1 MLRVRL
7 KRSLADSARAN
18 TRTARWYTT
27 GYADQLKAQ
36 LEQARRQ
43 CMGDGDRFSSAR
55 MSSRMQPTSKDIFPN
70 TELRLSKV
78 RTYGFD
84 YDYTLARYTDKL
96 PSTIYTMLR
105 DVLVRHMQY
114 PPALQSLKY
123 DKTFAIRGLCYDR
136 ETGWLFKLDSNY
148 NIAMDTVHYGREP
161 LRDLEEVYSLHNG
174 PHVSADYVK
183 TQLNQLNDI
192 YSVPE
197 ATLLADVVQ
206 YFSEHSIPF
215 HPRYLAEDIRTAGEY
230 IHKGDGISMSPLHT
244 TIVNNISEYL
254 DRAPELLH
262 MLSTLKREGK
272 RLFLLTNSGYAYVDA
287 GLSYMFG
294 TRNWRDVF
302 DVVVVGA
309 RKPGWYQS
317 QRPFRLVPTARSPQ
331 NVQPWAPV
339 EHFDDGQVYAGGN
352 LDSFTRATGYADRN
366 VMYFGDHIYSDL
378 RDPSVQRGWF
388 TGAIVSELNHEL
400 QVIQRT
406 SYRQLVSY
414 MQVIE
419 KLLKHSQQQTRST
432 GFMELAEWEK
442 EAFRKQLDA
451 GRMERRRAR
460 WQLRDC
466 FNTNFGSV
474 FRTEKYPSLFA
485 TKIRAFANVY
495 TADVSNLG
503 AYASDFVFYPKR
515 MTQAHETRMPE
526 VDDLLDELLP

>member
-1 MLRVRL
+1 MAGQDLL
-7 KRSLADSARAN
+7 KRSLARAN
-18 TRTARWYTT
+18 TRTMRRYTS
-27 GYADQLKAQ
+27 YAEQLKAQ
-36 LEQARRQ
+36 LSQARRQ
-43 CMGDGDRFSSAR
+43 CMDDNDRFSSSHL
-55 MSSRMQPTSKDIFPN
+55 SSRMQPTSKDIFPN

-105 DVLVRHMQY
+105 DVLVTHMQY
-114 PPALQSLKY
+114 PPALQALKY
-123 DKTFAIRGLCYDR
+123 DNTFAIRGLCYDR

-174 PHVSADYVK
+174 PHVSADYFK

-197 ATLLADVVQ
+197 ATLLADVIQ

-230 IHKGDGISMSPLHT
+230 IHKGDGISMSPLHS
-244 TIVNNISEYL
+244 TIVNNIEKYL
-254 DRAPELLH
+254 DRAPEILQ

-272 RLFLLTNSGYAYVDA
+272 RLFLLTNSGYSYVDA

-294 TRNWRDVF
+294 TKAWRDVF

-317 QRPFRLVPTARSPQ
+317 QRPFRLVPTSSSHT
-331 NVQPWAPV
+331 QPWAPV
-339 EHFDDGQVYAGGN
+339 EHFEDGQVYAGGN

-400 QVIQRT
+400 RVIQRT

-419 KLLKHSQQQTRST
+419 KLLKHSQQQTRSLEFT
-432 GFMELAEWEK
+432 QITESEK
-442 EAFRKQLDA
+442 DAFRRQLDE
-451 GRMERRRAR
+451 GRAERRRAR

-466 FNTNFGSV
+466 FNSNFGSV